1 MSTTVSFTI
10 EKPFSK
16 KIDELISRTGLYQSK
31 SEFLRDAAREK
42 LYKILEL
49 EPHLKAVEASK
60 KRLQKKA
67 RFNKMLSQKER
78 DELAREHL
86 KNL

>member
-10 EKPFSK
+10 EKPFVK
-16 KIDELISRTGLYQSK
+16 KIEKVISKTGFYQSK

-42 LYKILEL
+42 LHKMLKLE
-49 EPHLKAVEASK
+49 EDLKVIEESR

-67 RFNKMLSQKER
+67 KFKGYLSIKER
-78 DELAREHL
+78 DKLAKEYIESP
-86 KNL
+86 